1 MTRAQERK
9 KRSKRISTKGRANKR
24 RVKSNRS
31 SAHIPNVTKTVN
43 FGSVSGN
50 QHLINILTPSGSM
63 PASAEGV
70 VN

>member
-1 MTRAQERK
+1 MEQMQQLFVDSKTR
-9 KRSKRISTKGRANKR
+9 S

-50 QHLINILTPSGSM
+50 QHLINILTPNGSM

>member
-1 MTRAQERK
+1 MEQMQQLLVNSKTR
-9 KRSKRISTKGRANKR
+9 S

-31 SAHIPNVTKTVN
+31 SAHVPNMTKTVN

-50 QHLINILTPSGSM
+50 QNLLNIITPSASM

-70 VN
+70 PK